1 MTDKK
6 ITQLNNITGASLAS
20 GDEFV
25 VVDISADETKAI
37 TRDQLFQSVPNILT
51 AGNITGTA
59 VTQSSTDL
67 TDGRILRVQDAPW
80 NQNNPPLLAS
90 MDAAPTRAG
99 PFTTTSA
106 GTVGTFPTP
115 QTFGSGFLVKFGI
128 NDWCMYFTNVTD
140 DVLFM
145 RRYRSPDGGWKPWR
159 AVYDNLNIVGTAL
172 FAGGVNTG
180 AAFQY
185 FTGPNG
191 QTYRYADGRQVCTNN
206 NAAITNSPAAFVGV
220 ITKLDSDKMW
230 TGRWRT

>member
-51 AGNITGTA
+51 AGNMTGTA

-67 TDGRILRVQDAPW
+67 TGGRLMKVGDYGAGIPIAYTDFNLIPMGVRFFAGSTALNRPDSITNWSGVTFRGFNANNGYMLAFGGDRVYQ
-80 NQNNPPLLAS
+80 
-90 MDAAPTRAG
+90 RG
-99 PFTTTSA
+99 F
-106 GTVGTFPTP
+106 
-115 QTFGSGFLVKFGI
+115 SGAV
-128 NDWCMYFTNVTD
+128 
-140 DVLFM
+140 
-145 RRYRSPDGGWKPWR
+145 WKPWHQI
-159 AVYDNLNIVGTAL
+159 YNSGTIVGTAS
-172 FAGGVNTG
+172 FAGGINTG
-180 AAFQY
+180 AAFEY

-206 NAAITNSPAAFVGV
+206 NAAITTAPAAFVGT